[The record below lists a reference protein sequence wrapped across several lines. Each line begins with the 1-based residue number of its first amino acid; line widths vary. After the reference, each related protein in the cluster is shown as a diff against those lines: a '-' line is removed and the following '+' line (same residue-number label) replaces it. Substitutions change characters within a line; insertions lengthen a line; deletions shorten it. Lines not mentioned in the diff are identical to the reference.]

1 MPMGNEWNRESTIHR
16 GERNVESVVLARLIE
31 RHPVGLTRAQ
41 VVEGLTAIV
50 DTPERVAAIGAAI
63 DGLEGVSLVV
73 SADDLL
79 HPTPAAL
86 RAGEL
91 ELGL

>member
-1 MPMGNEWNRESTIHR
+1 MSDKW
-16 GERNVESVVLARLIE
+16 ERNVESVVLARLIE
-31 RHPVGLTRAQ
+31 RHPVGLSRAE
-41 VVEGLTAIV
+41 VVQLLTTIV
-50 DTPERVAAIGAAI
+50 DTPERVAAIDAAI
-63 DGLEGVSLVV
+63 DGLAAVNLVV

-79 HPTPAAL
+79 YPTPAAL